1 MRIAHEP
8 GGSPASTAR
17 NLPHGSPARMEPA
30 PLPFAALMAAYS
42 ASPGNPTER
51 ETAALAAA
59 IHPAN
64 SLPDVARLPGTVAP
78 TSISPISSAQPEIAA
93 IWPAIGEGAHAFC
106 ASALL
111 VSTAF
116 PPQTAGAHAEPHM
129 AQQAAGTAP
138 GLALPE
144 ADQAMAPAARFEA
157 SRAASMGGFAPAS
170 PQGSHLPGPALLP
183 RGASPAAMASPAATS
198 APFRPGLSAQTQPD
212 SRAADGPASSA
223 RSRSALADPSRPAAT
238 ATALAQFVPLE
249 GGLRLVLRLPRLP
262 DDMRAE
268 LEARLHQLLAAF
280 GHSRHELLI
289 RQSGRG

>member
-8 GGSPASTAR
+8 GGPPASTGR
-17 NLPHGSPARMEPA
+17 NLPHGSPAGMEPA

-42 ASPGNPTER
+42 ANPGNPAEH
-51 ETAALAAA
+51 ETAALAAT
-59 IHPAN
+59 II
-64 SLPDVARLPGTVAP
+64 PGTIIPNAVAAP
-78 TSISPISSAQPEIAA
+78 APAQPEIAA
-93 IWPAIGEGAHAFC
+93 IWPAIGEGAHPFC

-116 PPQTAGAHAEPHM
+116 PPQTAGAGAEPRM
-129 AQQAAGTAP
+129 VQPAAGSTP
-138 GLALPE
+138 GLTLPQS
-144 ADQAMAPAARFEA
+144 DPAMTLAAPFEA
-157 SRAASMGGFAPAS
+157 SRSASLGSSAPAL

-183 RGASPAAMASPAATS
+183 RGASPAAMTSTAAAS
-198 APFRPGLSAQTQPD
+198 APPRPGLSAQTQPD
-212 SRAADGPASSA
+212 SRPAGERSSSV